1 MLIRSL
7 ILLLMSLLIT
17 ENIFSIIL
25 SSDYVQCRTRRMY
38 WESTLNIQ
46 NKAVS
51 NAVTRNRFDKIIK
64 YIYCFDPKEAEEGK
78 RCAKIRPLIE
88 KLNKRFMKY

>member
-17 ENIFSIIL
+17 ESIFSIIL
-25 SSDYVQCRTRRMY
+25 SSDYVQWRTRRMY
-38 WESTLNIQ
+38 WESTLNIR

-51 NAVTRNRFDKIIK
+51 NAVTRSRFDKIMK
-64 YIYCFDPKEAEEGK
+64 YIYCFNPKEAVERK
-78 RCAKIRPLIE
+78 RCAKIRPLID
-88 KLNKRFMKY
+88 KLNKHFMKY

>member
-17 ENIFSIIL
+17 ESIFSIIL
-25 SSDYVQCRTRRMY
+25 SSDYVQWRTRRMY
-38 WESTLNIQ
+38 WESTLNIR

-51 NAVTRNRFDKIIK
+51 NAVTRSRFDKTMK
-64 YIYCFDPKEAEEGK
+64 CIYCFNPKEAVEGK
-78 RCAKIRPLIE
+78 RCAKIRPLID
-88 KLNKRFMKY
+88 KLNKHFMKY